1 MPSGWRGGRG
11 CQCAG
16 PEQCAHAERCCRRE
30 GGPGRQRALK
40 QPGADGKPTLCL
52 DCAGQEQAARPER
65 RGPRRRPAAAEGEP
79 RAKAKAKAKA
89 AAAAPQ
95 AAPGAVAPPPA
106 PAAAP
111 ADAAALTAHSE
122 ALRQHT
128 AALNAWTTAA
138 TRLAAALEAAPTTD
152 APRQLLEDVRR
163 ALAALPRGASP
174 GPPAAALLLDPVPL
188 CPEALVRLRAAMDN
202 ALAGTSR
209 PQASAILQAAGASGG
224 NAWAKLRA
232 LIAVYHGG
240 AGARVLDGDTSLMA
254 ERATSAQLAQDW
266 RASGPSQLPTM
277 RLRTG
282 LEAATLLSH
291 VARRMCT
298 DADLR
303 RACGDALLRQAAALS

>member
-1 MPSGWRGGRG
+1 M
-11 CQCAG
+11 
-16 PEQCAHAERCCRRE
+16 
-30 GGPGRQRALK
+30 
-40 QPGADGKPTLCL
+40 
-52 DCAGQEQAARPER
+52 
-65 RGPRRRPAAAEGEP
+65 
-79 RAKAKAKAKA
+79 
-89 AAAAPQ
+89 
-95 AAPGAVAPPPA
+95 APPPA

-298 DADLR
+298 DADLEACVR
-303 RACGDALLRQAAALS
+303 RCSAPPSGRALVEKQPMGVYCASRNAFREARVGGCAGRRGTRRVGTTIWWRRSRHHKEASGNVCCKGLSHR